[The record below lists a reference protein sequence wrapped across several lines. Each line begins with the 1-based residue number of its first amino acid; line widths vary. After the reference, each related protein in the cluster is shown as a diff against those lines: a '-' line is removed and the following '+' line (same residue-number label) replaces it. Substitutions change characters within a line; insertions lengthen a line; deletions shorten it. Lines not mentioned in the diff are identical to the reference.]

1 MSQSILETEEKK
13 RIEVNN
19 MIVNA
24 LIVTLSYLIQV
35 WVDRLTNLKI
45 CERPIVGAV
54 ITGVLL
60 GDPVTGIIMGGSLEA
75 IFMGISAI
83 GGSVPSD
90 AGVSAV
96 IVTAFSILTGA
107 DMESAAALAMPIGTV
122 IATLGQLWKPVI
134 AAFVPYWEKLA
145 ATGNMRKFRIQ
156 VVGCGLVLDRLPHA
170 IAIFLG
176 VAFGIEGL
184 ANLLDMLPAFF
195 TTGLSAASGIM
206 TAVGFAILCKVIWNA
221 ETAGFFFVGFILAK
235 IVGMDTLSIA
245 IVLAVVAVMYF
256 YNDLKISKTRVEAV
270 SNGDEKTKNE
280 MEDFF

>member
-1 MSQSILETEEKK
+1 M
-13 RIEVNN
+13 NN
-19 MIVNA
+19 MIAGA

-54 ITGVLL
+54 ITGILL
-60 GDPVTGIIMGGSLEA
+60 GDIRTGVIMGGSLEA

-90 AGVSAV
+90 AGVAAV

-134 AAFVPYWEKLA
+134 AAFVPHWEKLA
-145 ATGNMRKFRIQ
+145 AAGDMRKFRLQ
-156 VVGCGLVLDRLPHA
+156 VVGCGLILDRLPHA

-184 ANLLDMLPAFF
+184 ANLLNTLPAFV
-195 TTGLSAASGIM
+195 TSGLSAASGIM
-206 TAVGFAILCKVIWNA
+206 TAVGFAILCKVIWNK
-221 ETAGFFFVGFILAK
+221 ETAGFFFIGFILAK
-235 IVGMDTLSIA
+235 VVGMDTLSIA
-245 IVLAVVAVMYF
+245 IVLAVAAVMYF
-256 YNDLKISKTRVEAV
+256 CNDLKISQAKAAPVLG
-270 SNGDEKTKNE
+270 NDEETKKE